1 MELRQLRYFL
11 AIVRHAS
18 FTRAA
23 QELAIAQPGLSQQ
36 IAALEREL
44 GVRLFDRTNRRV
56 ATTDAGRALALRAER
71 IVSDASAAYE
81 EMTAFAGGLRGRV
94 VVGTYQSFSEYML
107 PKLLG
112 RFHARYPGIEV
123 ALREGMAD
131 ELLAGLRSG
140 AIDTFIGD
148 LSDTQVRTSGEFL
161 HEPIYDDELAIAVSG
176 MHRFARRAALDFD
189 ELRDEPFV
197 IFRPG
202 SSMTTRLYAL
212 ARASGFQLRIA
223 FESVDSLT
231 VRALVAE
238 GLGVALFPRTLGNTP
253 GPNIALV
260 SLAPEPLVRHM
271 SLVTRNARYGRAAET
286 FLDFLREDLTATGM
300 PRRPATARAD
310 DRMDR

>member
-23 QELAIAQPGLSQQ
+23 AELAIAQPGLSQQ

-56 ATTDAGRALALRAER
+56 ATTDAGRTLALRAER
-71 IVSDASAAYE
+71 IVADSAAAAE
-81 EMTAFAGGLRGRV
+81 EMSAFAGGLRGRV

-131 ELLAGLRSG
+131 ELLQGLRSG
-140 AIDTFIGD
+140 SIDTFVGD
-148 LSDTQVRTSGEFL
+148 VSETLAHSPAEFCY
-161 HEPIYDDELAIAVSG
+161 EPIYNDELAIAVAG
-176 MHRFARRAALDFD
+176 AHRFARRAALAFD

-202 SSMTTRLYAL
+202 STLTARLYAL
-212 ARASGFQLRIA
+212 ARTSGFQPRVA
-223 FESVDSLT
+223 FESVDTLT

-238 GLGVALFPRTLGNTP
+238 GLGVALFPRMLGNTP

-260 SLAPEPLVRHM
+260 SLSPEPIVRHM
-271 SLVTRNARYGRAAET
+271 SLVTRNAGYGRAAET
-286 FLDFLREDLTATGM
+286 FFNFLREDL
-300 PRRPATARAD
+300 RA
-310 DRMDR
+310 